1 MVITPSEAK
10 LHHSVE
16 LPEPVTLVGEILHD
30 VLFVDR
36 LTRPVKPLRAVTA
49 RVEAA
54 GVPALT
60 VMLAGLA
67 AMLKSLNRN
76 IAVVEW
82 VSEPLV
88 PVRVRV

>member
-1 MVITPSEAK
+1 M
-10 LHHSVE
+10 HDSVE

-36 LTRPVKPLRAVTA
+36 LTRPVKPLRAVTV

-54 GVPALT
+54 EVPALT

-82 VSEPLV
+82 AREPLV
-88 PVRVRV
+88 PVRVSV

>member
-1 MVITPSEAK
+1 MVLTPSEAK
-10 LHHSVE
+10 LHDSVE

-36 LTRPVKPLRAVTA
+36 LTRPVKPLRAVTV

-54 GVPALT
+54 EVPALT

-82 VSEPLV
+82 AREPPV
-88 PVRVRV
+88 PVRVSV

>member
-1 MVITPSEAK
+1 MVLTPSEAK
-10 LHHSVE
+10 LHDSVE
-16 LPEPVTLVGEILHD
+16 FPEPVTLVGEILHD

-36 LTRPVKPLRAVTA
+36 LTRPVKPLRAVTV

-67 AMLKSLNRN
+67 AMPKSLNRN